1 MNQMLLV
8 CQLSEQKVMTK
19 AIIYCRV
26 STNNEEQQS
35 SLKRQAMELEK
46 LALKNKLQ
54 IIDII
59 EERASGYDIDRDGIL
74 KALDFFQAN
83 EATILLVQDDTRLG
97 RGHAKIALLHQLR
110 KLHVRIFSIQ
120 DSGELQLSEADE
132 MVLEIVS
139 IVEEF
144 QRKLHN
150 SKIRRG
156 MKEAVKNGYRPQDN
170 LRTHVGGGRAKKEVP
185 INEIVR
191 LRKMDLTFH
200 DIAATLRGF
209 GYDISKA
216 TVHRRYQQYRKEQNL
231 ENKGSEL

>member
-1 MNQMLLV
+1 MN
-8 CQLSEQKVMTK
+8 K

-26 STNNEEQQS
+26 STDKTNQDT
-35 SLKRQAMELEK
+35 SLKRQAYELTK
-46 LALKNKLQ
+46 LAGLQ
-54 IIDII
+54 DLQVVDII
-59 EERASGYDIDRDGIL
+59 EERASGFDIDREGIL
-74 KALDFFQAN
+74 SVLAHLG
-83 EATILLVQDDTRLG
+83 EGTIQTLLIQDDTRLG

-110 KLHVRIFSIQ
+110 KLNVQVLTIQ
-120 DSGELQLSEADE
+120 DSGDLTLSEADE

-156 MKEAVKNGYRPQDN
+156 MKEAIKNGYRPESN
-170 LRTHVGGGRAKKEVP
+170 LKKGVSRGRTKKEAP
-185 INEIVR
+185 IEEIIR

-209 GYDISKA
+209 GYNISKA
-216 TVHRRYQQYRKEQNL
+216 TVHRRYQEYQNQKLKE
-231 ENKGSEL
+231 

>member
-1 MNQMLLV
+1 MN
-8 CQLSEQKVMTK
+8 K
-19 AIIYCRV
+19 ALIYCRV
-26 STNNEEQQS
+26 STDKKDQET
-35 SLKRQAMELEK
+35 SLKRQANELVK
-46 LALKNKLQ
+46 LAELHNLHVEE
-54 IIDII
+54 II
-59 EERASGYDIDRDGIL
+59 EERASGYDVDRDGIL
-74 KALDFFQAN
+74 TVLTRLGEGTVQALL
-83 EATILLVQDDTRLG
+83 IQDDTRLG

-110 KLHVRIFSIQ
+110 KLNVQLLTIQ
-120 DSGELQLSEADE
+120 DHGDLTLSEADE

-156 MKEAVKNGYRPQDN
+156 MNEAIKNGYRPEAN
-170 LRTHVGGGRAKKEVP
+170 LKRGVSGGRMKKQAPLE
-185 INEIVR
+185 EIIR

-216 TVHRRYQQYRKEQNL
+216 TVHRRYQEYQNQQM
-231 ENKGSEL
+231 SE

>member
-1 MNQMLLV
+1 MN
-8 CQLSEQKVMTK
+8 K

-26 STNNEEQQS
+26 STDKRDQDT
-35 SLKRQAMELEK
+35 SLQRQANELVR
-46 LALKNKLQ
+46 LANLHDLEVV
-54 IIDII
+54 DII
-59 EERASGYDIDRDGIL
+59 EERASGYDVDREGMLTVLARLGEGTIQ
-74 KALDFFQAN
+74 ALL
-83 EATILLVQDDTRLG
+83 IQDDTRLG

-110 KLHVRIFSIQ
+110 KLNVQVLTIQ
-120 DSGELQLSEADE
+120 DNGDLSLSEADE

-156 MKEAVKNGYRPQDN
+156 MKEAIKNGYRPESN
-170 LRTHVGGGRAKKEVP
+170 LKRGSSGGRAKKEAP
-185 INEIVR
+185 LEEIVR

-216 TVHRRYQQYRKEQNL
+216 TVHRRFQEYRNQQMRE
-231 ENKGSEL
+231 